1 MRRRATLPIASACLA
16 ALGAAHGAPPLGADA
31 GAYLDYLSMKA
42 SGAVC
47 GERML
52 GFAGKFEPWFAAWQ
66 RKHFAQLSRGPSALA
81 RAQQESGVNYQAL
94 VSKAAQALRD
104 ADHAAAIREC
114 AILLDAVRTSGE
126 P

>member
-1 MRRRATLPIASACLA
+1 MQVAPLAAFACLA
-16 ALGAAHGAPPLGADA
+16 ALAAAQGASALGADA

-47 GERML
+47 SERML
-52 GFAGKFEPWFAAWQ
+52 GFGGKFEPWFAAWQ

-81 RAQQESGVNYQAL
+81 RKQQETAVNYEAL

-104 ADHAAAIREC
+104 ADHAEAIKEC
-114 AILLDAVRTSGE
+114 AILLDAVRPNAE